1 MGMMNQDSQLSNRV
15 KLNVDLAKRNLV
27 DTIYDQAILEGV
39 ATTFADTASIIEGG
53 KVNNMTADD
62 VMKIVNLKR
71 AWQFV
76 LSEGTIISPT
86 DFALLTEINKIVEDG
101 FYYTAGQIRTVPVK
115 IGGTKWQ
122 PPLPLEA
129 DVREELAQL
138 ISSNSNTADV
148 AIRLLLYVMKRQIF
162 IDGNKRSAVIFANHY
177 LITHGAGLIVIP
189 AEKVE
194 QFKRL
199 LINYYEDEGAEP
211 AIHDFLHGQCS
222 IVMPA

>member
-1 MGMMNQDSQLSNRV
+1 MNTDNTISDRV
-15 KLNVDLAKRNLV
+15 KLNIDLAKRSLV

-71 AWQFV
+71 AWQFI
-76 LSEGTIISPT
+76 LGEGAITSPT
-86 DFALLTEINKIVEDG
+86 DFALITEINKIVEDG

-115 IGGTKWQ
+115 IGGTLWQ

-129 DVREELAQL
+129 DVGEELEKITQDSTCDAASTA
-138 ISSNSNTADV
+138 IS
-148 AIRLLLYVMKRQIF
+148 LLLYVMKRQIF
-162 IDGNKRSAVIFANHY
+162 IDGNKRTAVIFANHY
-177 LITHGAGLIVIP
+177 LISHGAGLIVIP
-189 AEKVE
+189 ADKVE

-199 LINYYEDEGAEP
+199 LVDYYQDEKTKS
-211 AIHDFLHGQCS
+211 AIGDFLGQECL
-222 IVMPA
+222 IKMPA

>member
-1 MGMMNQDSQLSNRV
+1 MNTDNTISDRV
-15 KLNVDLAKRNLV
+15 KLNIDLAKRNLV

-71 AWQFV
+71 AWQFI
-76 LSEGTIISPT
+76 LGEGAITSPT
-86 DFALLTEINKIVEDG
+86 DFALITEINKIVEDG

-115 IGGTKWQ
+115 IGGTLWQ

-129 DVREELAQL
+129 DVREELEKITQDSTCDAAPTA
-138 ISSNSNTADV
+138 IS
-148 AIRLLLYVMKRQIF
+148 LLLYVMKRQIF
-162 IDGNKRSAVIFANHY
+162 IDGNKRTAVIFANHY
-177 LITHGAGLIVIP
+177 LISRGAGLIVIP

-199 LINYYEDEGAEP
+199 LIDYYQDEKTKS
-211 AIHDFLHGQCS
+211 AIGDFLGQECL
-222 IVMPA
+222 IKMPA